1 MMKTKYITVETEVE
15 VNLSDFDTDDLIEEL
30 KSRIDY
36 KTSEDKEILL
46 EKIYILRRLGKNY
59 QNELDEYIYNE
70 LGKIV

>member
-1 MMKTKYITVETEVE
+1 MKTKYITVETEVE

-70 LGKIV
+70 LGRIV

>member
-1 MMKTKYITVETEVE
+1 MKTKYITVETEVE